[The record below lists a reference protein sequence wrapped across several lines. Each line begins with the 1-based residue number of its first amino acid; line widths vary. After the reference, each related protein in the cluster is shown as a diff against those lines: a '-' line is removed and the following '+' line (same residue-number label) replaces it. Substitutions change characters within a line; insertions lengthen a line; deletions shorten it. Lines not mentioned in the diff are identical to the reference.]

1 MVIFKALYRMN
12 FAHDNVRTAYLRAEL
27 GVLGGGWREAGVAP
41 RPPSSSSS
49 TGVHRG
55 LSHYSLQRGNCFPHL
70 QQDATIASS
79 AAPPTLGWR
88 SYFDGAWYYLS

>member
-12 FAHDNVRTAYLRAEL
+12 FAHDNVRTAYLRAVL

-41 RPPSSSSS
+41 RPPSSSS

-55 LSHYSLQRGNCFPHL
+55 LSHHYN
-70 QQDATIASS
+70 
-79 AAPPTLGWR
+79 
-88 SYFDGAWYYLS
+88 